1 MQYFY
6 LLIALFGGVV
16 LPVQVGLNT
25 IVAKATG
32 NPIWASTAS
41 FFVGTVG
48 LIGYLLLSRQAWP
61 TTAVIA
67 TIPAY
72 AWGAGLLGAFYV
84 TISILVAPKIGAAL
98 LVSLAIA
105 GQMLAALILDHYGAF
120 GFPQH
125 SINWGRVAGALML
138 TGGVVLMRKF

>member
-25 IVAKATG
+25 MVAKATG
-32 NPIWASTAS
+32 SPMWASTAS

-48 LIGYLLLSRQAWP
+48 LMAYMLLSRQAWP
-61 TTAVIA
+61 SATAIA

-125 SINWGRVAGALML
+125 SVNWGRIAGALML
-138 TGGVVLMRKF
+138 TGGVILMRKF